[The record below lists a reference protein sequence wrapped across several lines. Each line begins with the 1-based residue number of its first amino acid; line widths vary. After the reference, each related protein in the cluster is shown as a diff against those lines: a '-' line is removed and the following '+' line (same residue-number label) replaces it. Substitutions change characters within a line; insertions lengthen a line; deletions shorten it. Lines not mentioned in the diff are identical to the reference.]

1 MGLFMQTFKK
11 ALEEYGEKKTTLLN
25 IFKEMN
31 IENLSQ
37 VKIEKRND
45 WFLIVF
51 VKDDLIIQFLIDE
64 NRQAKRLDIE
74 NMPFDSDEAKLMMEP
89 WIDWFVKESPY
100 RMKFFF

>member
-1 MGLFMQTFKK
+1 MQTFKK

-25 IFKEMN
+25 VFKEMK
-31 IENLSQ
+31 IEHLSQ

-64 NRQAKRLDIE
+64 DKKPKRLDIE
-74 NMPFDSDEAKLMMEP
+74 NMPYDSDEVKSAMEP
-89 WIDWFVKESPY
+89 WIDWFIKESPY
-100 RMKFFF
+100 RIKFFF